1 MEKRGKKPVIN
12 TKNGMKEETKKE
24 KHKDKRET

>member
-1 MEKRGKKPVIN
+1 MEKRGKKPVK
-12 TKNGMKEETKKE
+12 TKNGMKEETKKG